1 MNDIGEFWAE
11 GVQTW
16 FNCNGRVR
24 QKSAGGQSS
33 FEAIGPKGE
42 HVCHMTTR
50 KQLEMYMPEYAAL
63 IDASFGHNKWVYV
76 PVKERLNE
84 PHLRGYD
91 PAAAPVFVWPPE
103 VIEAFNRIEAEQ
115 AVAKANLSATKPA
128 DRMKS
133 WAQHVKLREESIFKD
148 LKWLPVG
155 PRIQG
160 GKIESIWS
168 PKGHKSTIY
177 AGVGSGN
184 LWKTVNNG
192 TTWKPVFENESTFSV
207 AVVTVSDKDP
217 NLVWV
222 GTGEP
227 HMARSS
233 FAGTGVFKSTDGAKT
248 WKHMGLVDTH
258 HIGRVLIDPEDS
270 NVVYV
275 AALGHQYTHN
285 KARGLF
291 KTTDGGKTWQ
301 KSLYISEKVGV
312 VEVAMDPSDNKTLYA
327 IAWERDR
334 KAWNNVDAGPGSGLY
349 KTTDAGQTWKRITN
363 GLPEGKDA
371 GRMCIAIAP
380 SNPKVVYIIASFN
393 GGKVYRSDDKGESW
407 RRTHKGNVP
416 TGIGYDFCLIRVC
429 PDNENE
435 IFVPGFNL
443 IYSSDGGRTFTNRSE
458 QIIPMLSYEPRR
470 RTPHCDNHD
479 MFIDP
484 DDPDRV
490 MLGTDGGLYV
500 SHDRAKTWLHVNTLP
515 IAEFY
520 AISVDTAEPYRI
532 WGGTQ
537 DNGVLGGVAKPM
549 NPGMEHWT
557 WDGGGDNYVT
567 RIDPNDLD
575 TMYLEGMFG
584 SMGRRDLKTGKVRGI
599 RPRGPKGQRLRF
611 NWMTPF
617 ILSHYNSKTLYAGA
631 NFLFKSEN
639 RGDDWKC
646 ISPDLSTNPGPEK
659 QGNVPYGTITDIS
672 ESPLKKGLLYAG
684 TDDGQVHVTTDDGA
698 VWTKIN
704 KGLPGKWVT
713 RLVASKYVAGEVF
726 CSLTGYR
733 EDDFETY
740 LYMST
745 DYGRTWKS
753 IANNLPSESV
763 NVIREDPFDK
773 DVLYVGTD
781 LGAYCS
787 IDRGTTWHSL
797 CNHLPTCAVHDVA
810 VHPRDGDIVI
820 GTHGRS
826 VFVMDAKEIKKIKK
840 QLVAAGKVE

>member
-1 MNDIGEFWAE
+1 VLCFEGDHWGGENIFVHEFAHIMQGTIGALDEGFNERLQAAYEKAGKSGRFRGYAMNNIGEFWAE

-168 PKGHKSTIY
+168 PRGHKSTIY

-207 AVVTVSDKDP
+207 AVVTVSDNDP

-327 IAWERDR
+327 IAWERDLEADHQRASRR
-334 KAWNNVDAGPGSGLY
+334 KGRRQDVHRHRALQPESCIHHRILQGWQSLSLRRQGRKLAQDTQG
-349 KTTDAGQTWKRITN
+349 KR
-363 GLPEGKDA
+363 
-371 GRMCIAIAP
+371 
-380 SNPKVVYIIASFN
+380 
-393 GGKVYRSDDKGESW
+393 
-407 RRTHKGNVP
+407 
-416 TGIGYDFCLIRVC
+416 
-429 PDNENE
+429 
-435 IFVPGFNL
+435 
-443 IYSSDGGRTFTNRSE
+443 
-458 QIIPMLSYEPRR
+458 
-470 RTPHCDNHD
+470 
-479 MFIDP
+479 
-484 DDPDRV
+484 PDR
-490 MLGTDGGLYV
+490 
-500 SHDRAKTWLHVNTLP
+500 DRL
-515 IAEFY
+515 
-520 AISVDTAEPYRI
+520 
-532 WGGTQ
+532 
-537 DNGVLGGVAKPM
+537 
-549 NPGMEHWT
+549 
-557 WDGGGDNYVT
+557 
-567 RIDPNDLD
+567 
-575 TMYLEGMFG
+575 
-584 SMGRRDLKTGKVRGI
+584 
-599 RPRGPKGQRLRF
+599 
-611 NWMTPF
+611 
-617 ILSHYNSKTLYAGA
+617 
-631 NFLFKSEN
+631 
-639 RGDDWKC
+639 
-646 ISPDLSTNPGPEK
+646 
-659 QGNVPYGTITDIS
+659 
-672 ESPLKKGLLYAG
+672 
-684 TDDGQVHVTTDDGA
+684 
-698 VWTKIN
+698 
-704 KGLPGKWVT
+704 
-713 RLVASKYVAGEVF
+713 
-726 CSLTGYR
+726 
-733 EDDFETY
+733 
-740 LYMST
+740 
-745 DYGRTWKS
+745 
-753 IANNLPSESV
+753 
-763 NVIREDPFDK
+763 
-773 DVLYVGTD
+773 
-781 LGAYCS
+781 
-787 IDRGTTWHSL
+787 
-797 CNHLPTCAVHDVA
+797 
-810 VHPRDGDIVI
+810 
-820 GTHGRS
+820 
-826 VFVMDAKEIKKIKK
+826 
-840 QLVAAGKVE
+840 